1 MTIQLSERR
10 GGMRVVG
17 SGGGGKGGGSSRTP
31 VEQPDSLHNIA
42 YAALLDVISNGEVYG
57 PAYRL
62 QPLRC
67 VFLDG
72 TPIQNE
78 DGSLNVN
85 NVQVE
90 IRNGTQ
96 DQEHIAGFPASSNVI
111 AVGVE
116 VKTTQSWSQL
126 ITNENLSAVRVTLQW
141 PQLMRAIESG
151 NKAGDRVG
159 YKIEYAIDLAVGSGS
174 FENVLTTSVDGKS
187 VGGYSRT
194 HRLDLPSSSGGWTVR
209 VRRITAEANNTAIL
223 EKMMLMNYA
232 EVIDGK
238 FRYPMTALVGIKID
252 ASQFQSIPAR
262 AYLWRGQI
270 ISVPSNYDPETRI
283 YTGVWDG
290 TFKRAWSNNPAWIF
304 YDILTSKLYGLGD
317 RVDASMIDRYAL
329 YQIGAYCDQ
338 LVSDGQGGLEPRFT
352 CNLYLQRQ
360 ADALKVINDLA
371 SVFRGMAY
379 WANGQVVAVA
389 DAPSDPVFTYTN
401 AKVVD
406 GRFEYTGSDISTR
419 KTVALVSWND
429 PSDFHRPKVEVVE
442 DDEGI
447 LRYGIRKT
455 EVTAIGCSSRGQAQR
470 VGLYHLYT
478 SRMETGGVGFSVGLE
493 GVVPQPGSIVK
504 VADEHRAGR
513 SIGGLVRQASKTTVT
528 VDRDHPIQTG
538 NSLTV
543 NLPNGSTESRPVT
556 LVSDRVITVY
566 PAFSAAPTEDASW
579 AVDADDLVTQQI
591 RVISVKE
598 RDDGIVYDVAGLFH
612 HPGKFSAIDSGVR
625 LDPLPVS
632 VVPPRAQLAPS
643 NVRISEHATFHQGT
657 TRHNAEITWDAPEN
671 AVSYDVQWRRD
682 SGDWVQMP
690 RTGTLLAEI
699 PNVFSGDYVVRVR
712 GFNGL
717 DVPSLWAY
725 SPLTTLAGLVGEPAK
740 VAVFT
745 ATGEFMAIR
754 LDWGYPDTPN
764 IIEKVEIRGSLSN
777 SFSDSYLVTVVSYPA
792 TSYMLYGLGYSTEL
806 WFWVRLI
813 DKNGTAGQWHPAA
826 SGAGL
831 FGKPN
836 QDPATLL
843 QHLEGRLEAGHFA
856 PGLISEI
863 KVGITDDVMRD
874 IVGDLAGDDVLDQKW
889 YAGDDGRSFVGTV
902 TTTSAFNEG
911 DYREA
916 KRTLSLAAQTEGNLA
931 VIRQEL
937 KVTSDLTRATATSMS
952 TMSVKVAVME
962 STVQESSEAIVG
974 LDGAL
979 RASWQAKL
987 AVREDGRVVQTG
999 VALGAS
1005 ISPDGTSRSEF
1016 IVMANTVAFLT
1027 SRNGKLHSPFIF
1039 DVENDTAFFNM
1050 LFVKTASITDA
1061 MVESL
1066 NAKKIVAGT
1075 MSADRIEAESFFAK
1089 LASIDSAYIKKANI
1103 GEAEVDTLHL
1113 KNGAVSAGNAVPLN
1127 LYFGAGSGSNSASIT
1142 FNLPAEGSALMSF
1155 EYAARSDASQ
1165 IVVADYV
1172 RLYLDGVELSRVPVI
1187 NYSSSEY
1194 DNTKSGS
1201 AIRTKIPPGPHT
1213 LSLVFPRP
1221 SGSAVSVTGN
1231 LALISFL
1238 R

>member
-31 VEQPDSLHNIA
+31 VEQPDSLHSIA

-57 PAYRL
+57 PAYRN

-126 ITNENLSAVRVTLQW
+126 VTNENLSAVRVTLQW
-141 PQLMRAIESG
+141 PQLMRAVESG
-151 NKAGDRVG
+151 SKTGDRVG
-159 YKIEYAIDLAVGSGS
+159 YVIEYAIDLAVGSGS

-194 HRLDLPSSSGGWTVR
+194 HRIELPLSSGGWTIR

-223 EKMMLMNYA
+223 DTMMLMNYA

-283 YTGVWDG
+283 YAGVWDG

-504 VADEHRAGR
+504 VADKHRAGR

-528 VDRDHPIQTG
+528 VDRDHPIQVG

-566 PAFSAAPTEDASW
+566 PAFSAAPTADASW
-579 AVDADDLVTQQI
+579 AVDADDLVAQQI

-612 HPGKFSAIDSGVR
+612 HPGKFAAIDGGVR

-643 NVRISEHATFHQGT
+643 NVRISEYATFHQGT
-657 TRHNAEITWDAPEN
+657 TRHNAEITWDAPVN

-682 SGDWVQMP
+682 NGDWVQMP
-690 RTGTLLAEI
+690 STGTLLAEI
-699 PNVFSGDYVVRVR
+699 VDVYAGDYVVRVR
-712 GFNGL
+712 AVNGL
-717 DVPSLWAY
+717 KVPSLWAY
-725 SPLTTLAGLVGEPAK
+725 SQLTTLVGLVGEPPK
-740 VAVFT
+740 VASLST
-745 ATGEFMAIR
+745 TGEVMAIR
-754 LDWGYPDTPN
+754 LNWAYPNTPN
-764 IIEKVEIRGSLSN
+764 IIEKVEIRASLTN
-777 SFSDSYLVTVVSYPA
+777 RFSDSNVVAEWAYPGTTYTLFSLA
-792 TSYMLYGLGYSTEL
+792 NSTEM

-813 DKNGTAGQWHPAA
+813 DKNGTAGGWYPD
-826 SGAGL
+826 SSMVGV
-831 FGKPN
+831 FGKPT
-836 QDPATLL
+836 QDPSVLREAL
-843 QHLEGRLEAGHFA
+843 QGQIGAGELA
-856 PGLISEI
+856 PGLITELSAG
-863 KVGITDDVMRD
+863 VADSVMED
-874 IVGDLAGDDVLDQKW
+874 ILGDLAGDDVIDQKW
-889 YAGDDGRSFVGTV
+889 YAGDDDRSFVGTV
-902 TTTSAFNEG
+902 TTTSAINEG

-916 KRTLSLAAQTEGNLA
+916 RRTTGLAAQTDENLA
-931 VIRQEL
+931 VLRQEL
-937 KVTSDLTRATATSMS
+937 KVTAELTRATATSIS
-952 TMSVKVAVME
+952 TLSVKVSGME
-962 STVQESSEAIVG
+962 STVQESSEAMAD
-974 LDGAL
+974 LDGSL
-979 RASWQAKL
+979 RSSWQVKAQ
-987 AVREDGRVVQTG
+987 ARVDGRVVQTG

-1005 ISPDGTSRSEF
+1005 IDPNGQSRSEF
-1016 IVMANTVAFLT
+1016 LVMANTVAFLT
-1027 SRNGKLHSPFIF
+1027 SLNGKLHSPFIF
-1039 DVENDTAFFNM
+1039 DVANDTAYFD
-1050 LFVKTASITDA
+1050 T
-1061 MVESL
+1061 
-1066 NAKKIVAGT
+1066 
-1075 MSADRIEAESFFAK
+1075 
-1089 LASIDSAYIKKANI
+1089 AYIKN
-1103 GEAEVDTLHL
+1103 GTL
-1113 KNGAVSAGNAVPLN
+1113 
-1127 LYFGAGSGSNSASIT
+1127 
-1142 FNLPAEGSALMSF
+1142 GSAKFVDDL
-1155 EYAARSDASQ
+1155 RSDATNAQGQPLLNINMRTGLLSFNGT
-1165 IVVADYV
+1165 DT
-1172 RLYLDGVELSRVPVI
+1172 DGSRTEFSNRGMRYYYP
-1187 NYSSSEY
+1187 N
-1194 DNTKSGS
+1194 GQLG
-1201 AIRTKIPPGPHT
+1201 ARFG
-1213 LSLVFPRP
+1213 
-1221 SGSAVSVTGN
+1221 GA
-1231 LALISFL
+1231 
-1238 R
+1238 

>member
-1 MTIQLSERR
+1 MTIQVTERK
-10 GGMRVVG
+10 GGVRIVG

-42 YAALLDVISNGEVYG
+42 YAALLDAISNGEVYG
-57 PAYRL
+57 PAHRN

-96 DQEHIAGFPASSNVI
+96 DQEHIAGFPALSNVI

-116 VKTTQSWSQL
+116 VKSTQSWSQL

-141 PQLMRAIESG
+141 PQLMRAVESG
-151 NKAGDRVG
+151 SKTGDRVG

-194 HRLDLPSSSGGWTVR
+194 HRLELPPGGGGWTVR
-209 VRRITAEANNTAIL
+209 VRRLTAEANNTAIL
-223 EKMMLMNYA
+223 DTMMLMNYA

-270 ISVPSNYDPETRI
+270 ISVPSNYDPEARI

-504 VADEHRAGR
+504 IADEHRAGR

-528 VDRDHPIQTG
+528 VDRDHPIQVG

-566 PAFSAAPTEDASW
+566 PAFSAAPTADASW
-579 AVDADDLVTQQI
+579 AVDADDLVAQQI

-632 VVPPRAQLAPS
+632 VVPPRAQLAPL
-643 NVRISEHATFHQGT
+643 NVRISEYATFHQGT
-657 TRHNAEITWDAPEN
+657 TRHNAEITWDAPIN

-682 SGDWVQMP
+682 NGDWVQMP
-690 RTGTLLAEI
+690 STGTLLAEI
-699 PNVFSGDYVVRVR
+699 VGVYAGDYVVRVR
-712 GFNGL
+712 AVNGL
-717 DVPSLWAY
+717 RVPSLWAY
-725 SPLTTLAGLVGEPAK
+725 SPLTTLAGLVGEPPK
-740 VAVFT
+740 VASLNT
-745 ATGEFMAIR
+745 TGQLMAIR
-754 LDWGYPDTPN
+754 LNWAYPNTPN
-764 IIEKVEIRGSLSN
+764 IIEKVEIRASLTN
-777 SFSDSYLVTVVSYPA
+777 RFADSYVVAEWAYPG
-792 TSYMLYGLGYSTEL
+792 TTYTLFGLANDTEM
-806 WFWVRLI
+806 WFWVRLL
-813 DKNGTAGQWHPAA
+813 DKNGTEGKWFPDSSAIGV
-826 SGAGL
+826 
-831 FGKPN
+831 FGKPI
-836 QDPATLL
+836 QDPGVLL
-843 QHLEGRLEAGHFA
+843 GYLEGQLEAGQLA
-856 PGLISEI
+856 PGLVEELRA
-863 KVGITDDVMRD
+863 GMTDGVMED
-874 IVGDLAGDDVLDQKW
+874 IIGDLAGDDVIDQKW
-889 YAGDDGRSFVGTV
+889 YAGDDGTNFVGTV
-902 TTTSAFNEG
+902 SVTSVVNEG

-916 KRTLSLAAQTEGNLA
+916 RRRVSLAAQVNGNIA
-931 VIRQEL
+931 VIQEEL
-937 KVTSDLTRATATSMS
+937 SVTASLTAVTAQQMQTLSGRVGANEATIFETRSI
-952 TMSVKVAVME
+952 AVGAQN
-962 STVQESSEAIVG
+962 SA
-974 LDGAL
+974 DGAGLLANTMDIAL
-979 RASWQAKL
+979 RSTWMLQTQ
-987 AVREDGRVVQTG
+987 VRQDGRVVQAG

-1005 ISPDGTSRSEF
+1005 IGQNGQSRSEF
-1016 IVMANTVAFLT
+1016 LVMADTVAFLT
-1027 SRNGKLHSPFIF
+1027 SLNGKLHSPFIF
-1039 DVENDTAFFNM
+1039 DVANDTAYFD
-1050 LFVKTASITDA
+1050 T
-1061 MVESL
+1061 
-1066 NAKKIVAGT
+1066 
-1075 MSADRIEAESFFAK
+1075 
-1089 LASIDSAYIKKANI
+1089 AYIKN
-1103 GEAEVDTLHL
+1103 GTL
-1113 KNGAVSAGNAVPLN
+1113 
-1127 LYFGAGSGSNSASIT
+1127 
-1142 FNLPAEGSALMSF
+1142 GSAKFVDDLRSDATNAQGQPLLNINMRTGLMSF
-1155 EYAARSDASQ
+1155 NGTDTDGSRTEFNNRGMRYYYPNGQIGGRFGGAA
-1165 IVVADYV
+1165 
-1172 RLYLDGVELSRVPVI
+1172 
-1187 NYSSSEY
+1187 
-1194 DNTKSGS
+1194 
-1201 AIRTKIPPGPHT
+1201 
-1213 LSLVFPRP
+1213 
-1221 SGSAVSVTGN
+1221 
-1231 LALISFL
+1231 
-1238 R
+1238 